1 MQRVL
6 IFGNSGSGKSTLSKK
21 MAQAEGLAHM
31 DFYEQFPGK
40 KTMRRENL

>member
-1 MQRVL
+1 
-6 IFGNSGSGKSTLSKK
+6 